1 MRIFPRSRCS
11 LPSARALPRPSDGAA
26 GSRKALLIFAIAASI
41 AGCTTTP
48 TAPPAVE
55 LPAATVDHLELSHWW
70 TEFNE
75 PALTALIDEALANNL
90 DLQAAMARIET
101 ARAQV
106 KLASADLY
114 PSLNLGIN
122 ASRSRVT
129 EVGTNPLPPGFGATG
144 NDFRLGLQAS
154 YEVDLWGKYRTATRA
169 AQNDLLATEY
179 ARETVRTGVA
189 AAVAQ
194 TYFGLSAADAQL
206 QLLKDT
212 LALREQTVT
221 LQTDRAQ
228 AGVIGQYDLAQ
239 ARAERDAVA
248 ADIATAQRA
257 VSQFESALAVL
268 TGRSPRD
275 VFAPHVERESL
286 LAKLLSVP
294 TVPAGL
300 PSDVLERRPDV
311 RQLEKELVAASLRI
325 DRARADYFP
334 SLNLTGALGTE
345 SGALRH
351 IASGPALIWSLGAGL
366 VQPLIGLKA
375 IEANVDAQTARR
387 QELVVNYQQ
396 TVQAALKDVHDA
408 LAANESTRAA
418 LAAQTARRENLQQAY
433 ELSDLRYKSGYSPY
447 LEVLDAQRQLLQ
459 AQTLSILAARDVRLA
474 LVDLAKALGG
484 GWDYRNAVEPT
495 AGDASVQKPAASRE
509 DATPGTAKRG

>member
-1 MRIFPRSRCS
+1 M
-11 LPSARALPRPSDGAA
+11 
-26 GSRKALLIFAIAASI
+26 
-41 AGCTTTP
+41 
-48 TAPPAVE
+48 
-55 LPAATVDHLELSHWW
+55 
-70 TEFNE
+70 
-75 PALTALIDEALANNL
+75 
-90 DLQAAMARIET
+90 
-101 ARAQV
+101 
-106 KLASADLY
+106 
-114 PSLNLGIN
+114 
-122 ASRSRVT
+122 
-129 EVGTNPLPPGFGATG
+129 
-144 NDFRLGLQAS
+144 
-154 YEVDLWGKYRTATRA
+154 
-169 AQNDLLATEY
+169 
-179 ARETVRTGVA
+179 
-189 AAVAQ
+189 
-194 TYFGLSAADAQL
+194 
-206 QLLKDT
+206 
-212 LALREQTVT
+212 
-221 LQTDRAQ
+221 
-228 AGVIGQYDLAQ
+228 
-239 ARAERDAVA
+239 
-248 ADIATAQRA
+248 
-257 VSQFESALAVL
+257 
-268 TGRSPRD
+268 
-275 VFAPHVERESL
+275 
-286 LAKLLSVP
+286 P